1 MKVIFAGTPE
11 FARVA
16 LESLLAAGFEVP
28 LVLTQPDRPAG
39 RGMKLQASP
48 VKQCALEHGIAVAQP
63 LSLRLDGK
71 YPEDAAAA
79 KAAIDA
85 AQADV
90 MVVAAYGLILP
101 QWVLDTP
108 RLGCLNIHASLLPR
122 WRGAA
127 PIHRAIEAGD
137 AETGVTIMQMDAGL
151 DTGDMCVIERLPIAA
166 GDTTASLQ
174 DKLAALG
181 GRLIV
186 EALEMAAC
194 GGLSRTP
201 QPADGVSYAHKIE
214 KAESLIDWNESAE
227 VIARRLR
234 AFNPFPGGATSL
246 GGTAIKLW
254 RSELDSVQPNAD
266 AGPGQIL
273 AVDEGLDTGAMLLAE
288 SLPIGARDST
298 ATLHDRLADLGGR
311 LIVEALEMAA
321 CGGLPAGQP
330 QPVEGVTYAHKI
342 DKAEAEIDWRADA
355 AAIERRLRAFD
366 PFPGGVAH
374 LGGVAIKCWRAELAD
389 AGEGLPGQVLAAD
402 PAGVTVA
409 CGRGA
414 VRLTEL
420 QKPGGRRLAA
430 REFLQGHPVS
440 PGMAFDLPLAG

>member
-16 LESLLAAGFEVP
+16 LERLLAAGFEVP

-63 LSLRLDGK
+63 MSLRLDGK
-71 YPEDAAAA
+71 YPEEAAAA

-166 GDTTASLQ
+166 DDTTASLH
-174 DKLAALG
+174 DKLAVLG

-194 GGLSRTP
+194 GGLNRTP
-201 QPADGVSYAHKIE
+201 QPADGVNYAHKIE
-214 KAESLIDWNESAE
+214 KAESQIDWSESVE

-246 GGTAIKLW
+246 NGEAIKVWEAVAEEGAGSAGTVGTVLT
-254 RSELDSVQPNAD
+254 AD
-266 AGPGQIL
+266 AQ
-273 AVDEGLDTGAMLLAE
+273 
-288 SLPIGARDST
+288 
-298 ATLHDRLADLGGR
+298 
-311 LIVEALEMAA
+311 
-321 CGGLPAGQP
+321 
-330 QPVEGVTYAHKI
+330 GV
-342 DKAEAEIDWRADA
+342 R
-355 AAIERRLRAFD
+355 
-366 PFPGGVAH
+366 
-374 LGGVAIKCWRAELAD
+374 
-389 AGEGLPGQVLAAD
+389 
-402 PAGVTVA
+402 VA
-409 CGRGA
+409 CGSG
-414 VRLTEL
+414 VLKMTLL
-420 QKPGGRRLAA
+420 QRAGGKRLAA
-430 REFLQGHPVS
+430 ADFLRGFELPV
-440 PGMAFDLPLAG
+440 GAVLGEGEAKGAAKA